1 MRKLQNVFLP
11 VLAAIFLCACS
22 FSSGGSDGGVFRSDD
37 GGKNFAQKID
47 VDQKSKISGV
57 DVLSLAI
64 NPQNGRE
71 AYLGTKASGI
81 FKSENAG
88 DSWRQ
93 LKVANLTPVKVY
105 SLAVDPSNSRTVYAT
120 VFLGG
125 RGKII
130 KSTDG
135 GENWKDVYTEPS
147 NNTLVLSLAVNP
159 QDSNYVY
166 AGTDQGLVLLSENG
180 GESWKN
186 LYTAQAQIFKIA
198 IDYLDPQIA
207 YFVVFGNTVLRTD
220 DNGKMFHDLSEGK
233 QFNFTGIDQIRNA
246 TAIATDPGKAE
257 WVYLGTEGGLFRS
270 KDRGENWES
279 VKVLLKPQEQAVRG
293 VNVNPQ
299 NSDEIIFGASQTF
312 YKSVDG
318 GQSWAT
324 VQNDSSRSIE
334 ATEYNRQNPAMIYVG
349 MNKR

>member
-1 MRKLQNVFLP
+1 MRKAKNILLSIFAALFLS
-11 VLAAIFLCACS
+11 ACS
-22 FSSGGSDGGVFRSDD
+22 LGSGNDGGIYRSDD
-37 GGKNFAQKID
+37 GGKSFAPKNEAENNKAINA
-47 VDQKSKISGV
+47 V

-93 LKVANLTPVKVY
+93 LKMANLTPVKVY
-105 SLAVDPSNSRTVYAT
+105 SLAVDPNNSRTVYAT

-130 KSTDG
+130 KSSDS
-135 GENWKDVYTEPS
+135 GENWEDVYTEPS
-147 NNTLVLSLAVNP
+147 SSTLVLSLAVNP
-159 QDSNYVY
+159 QNSDYIY
-166 AGTDQGLVLLSENG
+166 AGTDQGLILLSENG
-180 GESWKN
+180 GETWKN
-186 LYTAQAQIFKIA
+186 IHTARAQVYKIA
-198 IDYLDPQIA
+198 VDYFNPQIA

-233 QFNFTGIDQIRNA
+233 QFNFTGVDQIRNA

-293 VNVNPQ
+293 VSVNPQ
-299 NSDEIIFGASQTF
+299 NSDEIIFGAGQTF

-334 ATEYNRQNPAMIYVG
+334 VTEYNRQNPAMIYVG

>member
-1 MRKLQNVFLP
+1 MLL
-11 VLAAIFLCACS
+11 VLAALFLSACS
-22 FSSGGSDGGVFRSDD
+22 LGSGNDGGIYRSDD
-37 GGKNFAQKID
+37 GGKSFVPKNGTENNKTINM
-47 VDQKSKISGV
+47 V

-71 AYLGTKASGI
+71 VFIGTKASGI

-105 SLAVDPSNSRTVYAT
+105 SLAVDPNNSVIVYAT

-130 KSTDG
+130 KSSDG

-147 NNTLVLSLAVNP
+147 SSTLVLSLAVNP
-159 QDSNYVY
+159 QNSDYIY
-166 AGTDQGLVLLSENG
+166 AGTDQGLILLSENG
-180 GESWKN
+180 GETWKN
-186 LYTAQAQIFKIA
+186 IYTARAQVYKIA
-198 IDYLDPQIA
+198 VDYFNPQIA

-279 VKVLLKPQEQAVRG
+279 VKVLLKPQEQAVHG
-293 VNVNPQ
+293 VGVNPQ

-334 ATEYNRQNPAMIYVG
+334 ATGYNRQDPAMIYVG